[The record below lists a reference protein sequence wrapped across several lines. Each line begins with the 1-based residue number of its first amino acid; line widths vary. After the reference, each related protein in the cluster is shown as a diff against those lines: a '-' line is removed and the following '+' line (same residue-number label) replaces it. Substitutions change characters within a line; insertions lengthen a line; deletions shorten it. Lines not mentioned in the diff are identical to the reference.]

1 MNTFQE
7 FDDLLQ
13 GRNKASKKIAHN
25 TYAIRQGD
33 NIAIRL
39 HQTDI
44 IVFSPCGDT
53 VYNTGGWYSVT
64 TKQRLNRFGP
74 VGVYQKKGEWYYYDD
89 TPFID
94 GASVGRWVIDLGGMV
109 AASEATP
116 KNPASHCW
124 ILTN

>member
-13 GRNKASKKIAHN
+13 IAHN

-33 NIAIRL
+33 DIAIRL
-39 HQTDI
+39 HLTDI

-94 GASVGRWVIDLGGMV
+94 GASVGRWVKTPLDLGGM
-109 AASEATP
+109 ATIS
-116 KNPASHCW
+116 KV
-124 ILTN
+124 TN